1 MWKGE
6 GGVGGETEAR
16 ARGVFKQAWGRVG
29 SLISKSCEVVS
40 GREGRLPNVGVGGAR
55 VTAPQSRVVSF
66 SPGLSLSAGLF
77 IFAAVASWTH

>member
-29 SLISKSCEVVS
+29 SLIAKSCEVVS

-55 VTAPQSRVVSF
+55 VTAPQS
-66 SPGLSLSAGLF
+66 LSL
-77 IFAAVASWTH
+77 IHI